1 MCIMHFLF
9 WNQSLSTHLH
19 VDVYVCLFRLQLGVY
34 KWVVDDVTKTV
45 REEFLNEGV
54 DSQVL
59 EDLKQVGSGFE
70 GSQRE

>member
-1 MCIMHFLF
+1 M
-9 WNQSLSTHLH
+9 
-19 VDVYVCLFRLQLGVY
+19 Y

>member
-1 MCIMHFLF
+1 M
-9 WNQSLSTHLH
+9 
-19 VDVYVCLFRLQLGVY
+19 Y

-59 EDLKQVGSGFE
+59 EDLKQVSGFE
-70 GSQRE
+70 DDESDGNSECTCIGIRPDQSLFWGCFHALKHLHV

>member
-1 MCIMHFLF
+1 M
-9 WNQSLSTHLH
+9 
-19 VDVYVCLFRLQLGVY
+19 Y

-59 EDLKQVGSGFE
+59 EDLKQVGGFE
-70 GSQRE
+70 DNQRVLADFYLLFSHSNYCKAYSKLEIESGNQIYM

>member
-1 MCIMHFLF
+1 M
-9 WNQSLSTHLH
+9 
-19 VDVYVCLFRLQLGVY
+19 Y

-59 EDLKQVGSGFE
+59 EDLKQVG
-70 GSQRE
+70 GSHTEPSIKHAQN

>member
-1 MCIMHFLF
+1 MHVHFF
-9 WNQSLSTHLH
+9 W
-19 VDVYVCLFRLQLGVY
+19 LQLGVY

-70 GSQRE
+70 GSQRDWCQLFV